1 MALRLRDEMR
11 IIGLDLGEKRIG
23 VAAADDR
30 TPVAVPVGTVE
41 ADGDA
46 VGVVR
51 RLVEEQQADEV
62 VIGLPLSM
70 TGAMGPQAQQAM
82 NVVEAL
88 RERLDVP
95 VYTWDERLTTVQA
108 SRSLGASRRGGRE
121 KQKGARDAIAAA
133 ILLQAYLDSRRR
145 PD

>member
-1 MALRLRDEMR
+1 MR

-30 TPVAVPVGTVE
+30 TPVAVPVGVVE

-46 VGVVR
+46 VGAVS
-51 RLVEEQQADEV
+51 RLVEEQRAEEV

-70 TGAMGPQAQQAM
+70 TGAMGPQAQRAM
-82 NVVEAL
+82 DVVEVL

-95 VYTWDERLTTVQA
+95 VHTWDERLTTVQA
-108 SRSLGASRRGGRE
+108 GRSLGPSRRGGRE

-133 ILLQAYLDSRRR
+133 ILLQAYLDSRQR
-145 PD
+145 PV